1 MSHEW
6 DLANPYVPH
15 GHRGRRFFYNR
26 GCTGKAG
33 RAGSM
38 CDRRTEMEI
47 KSTLRV
53 INQTDFPGRRGVTD
67 GQTYQRLIGWPEVQ
81 ETDRVRLGRATYK
94 PGTYEQLHWHPIE
107 ACYYVISGHA
117 TVRNYEGKEFEVG
130 PGSIIYAPPGI
141 AGAHEWEVK
150 EALELLD
157 IRATNETNRKIQ
169 YTVDKKTKRSYID
182 LEDLAYREAI
192 SFKSH
197 Y

>member
-1 MSHEW
+1 
-6 DLANPYVPH
+6 
-15 GHRGRRFFYNR
+15 
-26 GCTGKAG
+26 
-33 RAGSM
+33 
-38 CDRRTEMEI
+38 MEV

-53 INQTDFPGRRGVTD
+53 INQADCPGRRGVTD
-67 GQTYQRLIGWPEVQ
+67 GQTYQRMVGCPEIV
-81 ETDRVRLGRATYK
+81 ETDRVRLGRATYQ

-117 TVRNYEGKEFEVG
+117 TVRNIEGTEYDVG
-130 PGSIIYAPPGI
+130 PGSMIYAPPGI

-150 EALELLD
+150 ESLELLD

-169 YTVDKKTKRSYID
+169 YTVDKQTMRSYID
-182 LEDLAYREAI
+182 LEDLAYRDAL